1 MKSARLQ
8 LRNALATTVILLIT
22 ILAEFS
28 LPSSTAQL
36 RSHGGDGIFTPII
49 SPVAIDKTGRP
60 FTVEAIQ
67 PEPGFSGMMVAGK
80 PTGDSYIIN
89 FPNST
94 AGGPCVY
101 TGTGRYFIESTG
113 TLTFQILANCGQLK
127 RGYSYMICQLTSD
140 LRCSEGPWWYFKD
153 RKFSVTNQGVVING
167 TTTIPWK
174 DAEAPQQLQA
184 MSARIKAFN
193 DRYRT
198 ASNVLHTRF
207 ISCRN
212 FHSETRS
219 YEIHEL
225 NTMCAIQSL
234 CDGIPNT
241 DSLHDGDVIDWSSPV
256 GSYVKRQNKISD
268 VSTWVCWMRTQ

>member
-8 LRNALATTVILLIT
+8 LKNALVTAAALLIA
-22 ILAEFS
+22 ICVQFS
-28 LPSSTAQL
+28 LPNAMAQL
-36 RSHGGDGIFTPII
+36 RSRGGDGIFTPII
-49 SPVAIDKTGRP
+49 SPVAINKTGRP
-60 FTVEAIQ
+60 FTVEVTR
-67 PEPGFSGMMVAGK
+67 PEPSFTGAMVAGQ

-94 AGGPCVY
+94 AGGPCTY

-127 RGYSYMICQLTSD
+127 RGYSYMICHLASD

-153 RKFSVTNQGVVING
+153 RKFSVTNRGVVING
-167 TTTIPWK
+167 ATTIPWK
-174 DAEAPQQLQA
+174 DAEAPEQLQA
-184 MSARIKAFN
+184 MSAKIKAFN

-212 FHSETRS
+212 FHPETKS

-225 NTMCAIQSL
+225 NTTCAIRSL
-234 CDGIPNT
+234 CNGIPDT
-241 DSLHDGDVIDWSSPV
+241 DSLADGDVIDWNSPV
-256 GSYVKRQNKISD
+256 GSYVKQQNKISD
-268 VSTWVCWMRTQ
+268 VSTWVCWIRTQ